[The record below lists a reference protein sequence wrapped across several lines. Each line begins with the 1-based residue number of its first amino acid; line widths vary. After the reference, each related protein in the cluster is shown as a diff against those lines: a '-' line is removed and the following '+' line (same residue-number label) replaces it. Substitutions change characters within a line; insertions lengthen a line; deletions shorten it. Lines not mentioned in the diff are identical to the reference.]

1 MNKIIIT
8 ILLSLF
14 VFVSCENIPS
24 DVIETAEADFK
35 LVSLNAPA
43 EFVYTQQDSTFETTI
58 EFSNPH
64 SISRVWFNIITEDG
78 TTMLKQNVAMIGG
91 SLTNWDQTSEIRGY
105 YGSTILGKGIPTG
118 NYITEY
124 YVEDNV
130 SSGNDKVHKIA
141 SHNFLFISGQQ
152 NKPPVI
158 SNLIAPDSV
167 VVVAPRSLINLHI
180 TVEDENGLLD
190 IREVYFMVFGPG
202 STTGNKVSM
211 FDDGQEANGDDTADD
226 GIFSRIIEVTPT
238 NTKGEYRFEFE
249 AVDRA
254 GAVSNKIIHLLQVI

>member
-35 LVSLNAPA
+35 LVSLSAPP

-58 EFSNPH
+58 EFSNPQ

-91 SLTNWDQTSEIRGY
+91 SLTPSEIRGY

-118 NYITEY
+118 KYIVEY
-124 YVEDNV
+124 YVEDNIGA
-130 SSGNDKVHKIA
+130 GNDKVHKIA

-180 TVEDENGLLD
+180 KVEDENGLLD
-190 IREVYFMVFGPG
+190 IREVYFLVFGPG
-202 STTGNKVSM
+202 STTGNKVNM
-211 FDDGQEANGDDTADD
+211 FDDGKEANGDDTAGD

>member
-35 LVSLNAPA
+35 LVSLSAPP

-58 EFSNPH
+58 EFSNPQ

-91 SLTNWDQTSEIRGY
+91 SITPSEIRGY

-180 TVEDENGLLD
+180 KVEDENGLLD
-190 IREVYFMVFGPG
+190 LREVYFMVFGPG

-211 FDDGQEANGDDTADD
+211 FDDGQEANGDDTAGD
-226 GIFSRIIEVTPT
+226 GFFSRIIEVTPT

>member
-35 LVSLNAPA
+35 LVSLSAPP

-58 EFSNPH
+58 EFSNH
-64 SISRVWFNIITEDG
+64 QSISRVWFNIITEDG

-91 SLTNWDQTSEIRGY
+91 SLTPSEIRGY

-124 YVEDNV
+124 YVEDNIDA
-130 SSGNDKVHKIA
+130 GNDKVHKIA

-180 TVEDENGLLD
+180 KVEDENGLLD
-190 IREVYFMVFGPG
+190 IREVYFLVFGPG

-211 FDDGQEANGDDTADD
+211 FDDGQEANGDDSAGD

>member
-24 DVIETAEADFK
+24 DVIETAEVDFK
-35 LVSLNAPA
+35 LVSLSAPP

-58 EFSNPH
+58 EFSNH
-64 SISRVWFNIITEDG
+64 QSISRVWFNIITEDG

-91 SLTNWDQTSEIRGY
+91 SLTPSEIRGY

-124 YVEDNV
+124 YVEDNIDA
-130 SSGNDKVHKIA
+130 GNDKVHKIA

-180 TVEDENGLLD
+180 KVEDENGLLD
-190 IREVYFMVFGPG
+190 IREVYFLVFGPG

-211 FDDGQEANGDDTADD
+211 FDDGQEANGDDSAGD